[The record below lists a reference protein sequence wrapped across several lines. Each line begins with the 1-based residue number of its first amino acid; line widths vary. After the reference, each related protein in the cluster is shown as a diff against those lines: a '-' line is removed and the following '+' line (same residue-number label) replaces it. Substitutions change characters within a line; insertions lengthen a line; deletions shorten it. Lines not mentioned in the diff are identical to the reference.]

1 MRRAKAVR
9 EGHEGERAFMIT
21 WINDNAHLRKLSA
34 EHADYF
40 VLVFWG
46 TFSDA
51 AQRALAELTEFDR
64 EYTDVPLCF
73 VDVQKVRGVN
83 KEYGVDSVPT
93 VLVMQNGRETNRFVG
108 VESAA
113 FYATQLLG
121 MAPSRMA
128 RPTRKKALRVTVYT
142 SPGCPPCGLV
152 KTYLRDNNISFR
164 SVDISRDERA
174 AREIVR
180 RSGQQAV
187 PQIDINGRIVVG
199 FDRGKLAGLLG
210 ITSEKEKTES

>member
-1 MRRAKAVR
+1 M
-9 EGHEGERAFMIT
+9 MIT
-21 WINDNAHLRKLSA
+21 IKDREHLRDMAARYS
-34 EHADYF
+34 EYF
-40 VLVFWG
+40 VLAFWG
-46 TFSDA
+46 TFSDSA
-51 AQRALAELTEFDR
+51 KRALRELTEFARD
-64 EYTDVPLCF
+64 YKDVPVF
-73 VDVQKVRGVN
+73 SVDVEKAKGIH

-93 VLVMQNGRETNRFVG
+93 VLAIKDGREADRFVG

-113 FYATQLLG
+113 FYATQLVG
-121 MAPSRMA
+121 MAPRHMA
-128 RPTRKKALRVTVYT
+128 RPARKKSLRVTVYT

-152 KTYLRDNNISFR
+152 KTYLRDHGISFR

-174 AREIVR
+174 ARDIAR

>member
-1 MRRAKAVR
+1 MLHKIANRHQFQKIIDKHD
-9 EGHEGERAFMIT
+9 E
-21 WINDNAHLRKLSA
+21 
-34 EHADYF
+34 YF
-40 VLVFWG
+40 VLFFWG
-46 TFSDA
+46 SFSDS
-51 AQRALAELTEFDR
+51 AQRALNEVSQFATEYHDIPV
-64 EYTDVPLCF
+64 YVIDVE
-73 VDVQKVRGVN
+73 KIEGVH

-93 VLVMQNGRETNRFVG
+93 VLVMKNGSETRRFVG

-113 FYATQLLG
+113 FYATQLGG
-121 MAPSRMA
+121 MTPSHVA
-128 RPTRKKALRVTVYT
+128 RPTEKKTPRVTVYT

-152 KTYLRDNNISFR
+152 KTYLRNNGISFT

-199 FDRGKLAGLLG
+199 FDRAKLANLLG
-210 ITSEKEKTES
+210 IRQ